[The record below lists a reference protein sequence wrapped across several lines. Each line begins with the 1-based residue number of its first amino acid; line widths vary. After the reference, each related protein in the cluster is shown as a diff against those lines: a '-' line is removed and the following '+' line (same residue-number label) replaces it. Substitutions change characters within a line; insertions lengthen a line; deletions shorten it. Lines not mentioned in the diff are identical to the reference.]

1 MNELSLYLLKSAVGI
16 MVFYT
21 FYWFLLRQETFFQL
35 NRFYLLFSLLA
46 SFILPLLNLSFGVAM
61 KGDLA
66 TGLLAPLTI
75 TTVAPE
81 TDYPA
86 FSFSAYDLLAI
97 VYWGG
102 AGFFLARIFLQLFG
116 FAVQWHK
123 FSRIAHDRFAVVVT
137 SKVKSPASFFN
148 ILFLSPEDLQSRH
161 LDTIVSHE
169 NYHRSQYHS
178 LDMLLVEILTAIQWF
193 NPFVWLFKQALQAQ
207 HEYAVD
213 RDMLQKGEDKF
224 QYQSLLFEKGV
235 GIKISDLMSYF
246 NNSLL
251 KTRMKMM
258 DKKQSKARAG
268 LKYFLALP
276 LLVLLTVGL
285 FSEQPVFAQQQVV
298 TDQIDEMP
306 VYPGGDEALY
316 RYISKNIRYP
326 KSARSQRVQGKLFI
340 SFVVDKTGKVTDI
353 QADEGKYKQNVM
365 SEIVVV
371 GYQKAEKEADKPAN
385 KDLEP
390 IITEAKYVIG
400 ELAQF
405 TPGKKDGRNVAVKI
419 TIPITFKLDYL

>member
-1 MNELSLYLLKSAVGI
+1 MNELSLYLLKSAVGVI
-16 MVFYT
+16 VFYA
-21 FYWFLLRQETFFQL
+21 FYWFFLRQETFFLL

-46 SFILPLLNLSFGVAM
+46 SFILPLLNLSFGVAI
-61 KGDLA
+61 KGDVA

-75 TTVAPE
+75 TALAPE
-81 TDYPA
+81 TEYP
-86 FSFSAYDLLAI
+86 SFNYGIYDLIAI
-97 VYWGG
+97 VYWCVT
-102 AGFFLARIFLQLFG
+102 GFFLVRVLWQLFG
-116 FAVQWHK
+116 FAIQWHK
-123 FSRIAHDRFAVVVT
+123 FPRIARDRFTVVVT
-137 SKVKSPASFFN
+137 STVKSPASFFS

-178 LDMLLVEILTAIQWF
+178 LDMLLVEILSAIQWF

-235 GIKISDLMSYF
+235 GIKVSDLMSYF

-316 RYISKNIRYP
+316 KYIQKNIKYP
-326 KSARSQRVQGKLFI
+326 KSARSQGVEGKVFI
-340 SFVVDKTGKVTDI
+340 SFVVDKTGKITDI
-353 QADEGKYKQNVM
+353 QADEGKYKQNVL

-371 GYQKAEKEADKPAN
+371 GFKNEKKGADKPAS

-390 IITEAKYVIG
+390 IITEVKYVIG

-405 TPGKKDGRNVAVKI
+405 TPGRKDGKNVAVKM
-419 TIPITFKLDYL
+419 TIPVTFKLDYL